1 VKNHKIAKNSTTI
14 EAREKISPDLE
25 FLELKKA
32 YVRTFLTKFKYNKT
46 LLN

>member
-14 EAREKISPDLE
+14 EAREKITTDLE

-32 YVRTFLTKFKYNKT
+32 NVRMF
-46 LLN
+46 